1 MGQTRRQIIDTMR
14 ELSIDIETYSARD
27 IGKCGVYA
35 YSADPAFTIL
45 LFAYSVDDGPVRCVD
60 LARGGILPDEI
71 RAALTDPAVIKRAF
85 NAAFERVCLSRYLG
99 VEGFLDPTQWQCTM
113 VAAARAGLPLSLKE
127 CGKVLR
133 LSEGKMDEGA
143 ALIRYFSRP
152 ARNGSRHMPDDAP
165 DKWETFKA
173 YNIRDVEVET
183 NVWRAVRSHPVPEFD
198 KMLYVVDQRINDRG
212 VAVDL
217 TLAKNAARMDEEYK
231 SKTLLRMQQL
241 TGLDNPGS
249 VVQLKQWLKARG
261 VDTASLDKKAVTE
274 IIGTTASDEVREV
287 LRLKAEYAKTSNK
300 KYTSILEAVC
310 SDSRVRGLT
319 QFYGA
324 PRTGRFSGRLVQ
336 LQNLPQNH
344 MAGLGE
350 ARGCVKRGNLDEL
363 EMLYDTPTQVL
374 SELIRTAFIAKEGH
388 VLQVCDFSAIEA
400 RVIAW
405 LAGEGWVLNV
415 FRRGGDIY
423 CATASQMFG
432 MPVEKHG
439 QNAELRARGKVA
451 VLALGYGGG
460 VAALE
465 AMGGSRLGL
474 SEDDERSIVNLWR
487 KANPRI
493 VRLWEAVENA
503 AIDALDNPRNAYE
516 PRTGLTF
523 RCVDGA
529 LLVGLPSGRYLRYP
543 EARTFEEQIGRRTK
557 LTIEYK
563 GANQTTH
570 KWEAQR
576 TYGGKLTENIVQ
588 AIARDILGG
597 VLLKADR
604 QGIPVVFH
612 VHDEIVVEVPEGHP
626 IESVTAL
633 FGTPPSWAP
642 GLPLTGAAYETK
654 YYFKD

>member
-1 MGQTRRQIIDTMR
+1 MR
-14 ELSIDIETYSARD
+14 ELSIDIETYSSRD
-27 IGKCGVYA
+27 ISKCGVYA
-35 YSADPAFTIL
+35 YSADPAFAIL
-45 LFAYSVDDGPVRCVD
+45 LFSYSKDGAPVRCID
-60 LARGGILPDEI
+60 LARGEALPDDI
-71 RAALTDPAVIKRAF
+71 RTALTDPGVIKRAF

-99 VEGFLDPTQWQCTM
+99 VEGFLDPAQWQCTM

-127 CGKVLR
+127 CGKVLK

-143 ALIRYFSRP
+143 ALIRYFSCP
-152 ARNGSRHMPDDAP
+152 AKNGRRRMPDDAP
-165 DKWETFKA
+165 ERWEVYKA
-173 YNIRDVEVET
+173 YNIRDVEVEMK
-183 NVWRAVRSHPVPEFD
+183 VWDAVKGHPVPEFD
-198 KMLYVVDQRINDRG
+198 KMLYIADQRINDRG

-217 TLAKNAARMDEEYK
+217 ILAESAARMDAEYK
-231 SKTLLRMQQL
+231 KKTLSRMQEL

-249 VVQLKQWLKARG
+249 VVQLKQWLKAHNID
-261 VDTASLDKKAVTE
+261 VTSLDKKAVTE
-274 IIGTTASDEVREV
+274 IMEAVSDDKVREV

-344 MAGLGE
+344 MPGLGE
-350 ARGCVKRGNLDEL
+350 ARGCVKRGDLDEL

-374 SELIRTAFIAKEGH
+374 SELIRTAFIAKDCH
-388 VLQVCDFSAIEA
+388 ILQICDFSAIEA

-405 LAGEGWVLNV
+405 LAGEGWVLDV
-415 FRRGGDIY
+415 FRKGGDIY

-432 MPVEKHG
+432 VPVEKHG

-465 AMGGSRLGL
+465 AMGGARLGL
-474 SEDDERSIVNLWR
+474 SEDDERNIVKLWR

-493 VRLWEAVENA
+493 VRLWEAVEKA
-503 AIDALDNPRNAYE
+503 ALDAIDNPGVAFNPRC
-516 PRTGLTF
+516 GLIF
-523 RCVDGA
+523 RYDNKA
-529 LLVGLPSGRYLRYP
+529 LLVKLPSGRCLRYP
-543 EARTFEEQIGRRTK
+543 EARAFEEQMGYRTK

-563 GANQTTH
+563 GTNQTTR
-570 KWEAQR
+570 KWESQR

-597 VLLKADR
+597 VLLQAERK
-604 QGIPVVFH
+604 GIDVVFH
-612 VHDEIVVEVPEGHP
+612 VHDEIVAEVPEGAP
-626 IESVTAL
+626 LKNIEAL
-633 FGTPPSWAP
+633 FSTPPSWAP
-642 GLPLTGAAYETK
+642 GLPLIGAAYQTK